1 MKRYI
6 RSSSTGQIGTK
17 MLNSNYSY
25 MVVSGNNWDEG
36 FETDDP
42 REAIEQWFRNQYPR
56 RSDAILTRTRQE
68 ACSLIDAATPSFIST
83 MCDTYEPI
91 YSTAD
96 SLLRTISDQRKN
108 GCADFIDDE
117 YGDVVVP
124 FFYSRI

>member
-6 RSSSTGQIGTK
+6 RSNSMGEVGTK
-17 MLNSNYSY
+17 MLNSDYSY

-56 RSDAILTRTRQE
+56 RSGAILTRTRQE
-68 ACSLIDAATPSFIST
+68 ACALLDAATPKFISE
-83 MCDTYEPI
+83 MCDNYEPV

-96 SLLRTISDQRKN
+96 SLLNEIRNQRKN

-117 YGDVVVP
+117 YGDVVAP
-124 FFYSRI
+124 FFYS